1 MHVICVIDLV
11 TYGLLGSPSK
21 FFFKTMKHVYINTA
35 EDRISTISAKAI
47 PELQADP
54 ALVEYKV
61 SDDFD
66 FDLIIKDDDGNDI
79 RITGGI
85 TAAEF
90 IKRHSGDYVQQ
101 RVDLYPEI
109 TEQLD
114 MLWHAM
120 DADPAKRLE
129 PFYSSLKTIK
139 EDNPK
144 PAS

>member
-1 MHVICVIDLV
+1 
-11 TYGLLGSPSK
+11 
-21 FFFKTMKHVYINTA
+21 MKYIYINTA
-35 EDRISTISAKAI
+35 ENRISTIAVKAD
-47 PELQADP
+47 PNLQADP
-54 ALVEYKV
+54 ALTEYKV

-66 FDLIIKDDDGNDI
+66 LDLVIKDDDDNDI
-79 RITGGI
+79 RVAGGI

-120 DADPAKRLE
+120 DADPTKRLE

-139 EDNPK
+139 ESNPK
-144 PAS
+144 PAG